1 MRKNIYLYGLLIVVC
16 LFNLLK
22 SIGQPN
28 QTEFDN
34 YITISNGRFK
44 DGNAYFYPA
53 CVNYLVEYPCDK
65 STFSNPVYYISP
77 LFSYSNIMRYHNDTW
92 INNRLIE
99 EDEHWGY
106 GDDGATERDSAG
118 IKIGE

>member
-44 DGNAYFYPA
+44 DGNAYFIPFVSIIWLSIRA
-53 CVNYLVEYPCDK
+53 INLHFQIQFITFRLCLV
-65 STFSNPVYYISP
+65 TAIS
-77 LFSYSNIMRYHNDTW
+77 
-92 INNRLIE
+92 
-99 EDEHWGY
+99 
-106 GDDGATERDSAG
+106 
-118 IKIGE
+118 